1 MKEISSSQSKPK
13 FLIDENVRIE
23 LLRFLK
29 KEGYDVKSPTKRAV
43 DTKVAFISKREKR
56 ILVTNDSDFT
66 DPELYSQDELFAVVW
81 LRIPQSESS
90 KLNVSFKR
98 LLLEYKENYKGK
110 LFLLK
115 EDSWEEYS
123 LGITVSVLKNI
134 SPKP

>member
-29 KEGYDVKSPTKRAV
+29 KEGYDVKSPTKRVA
-43 DTKVAFISKREKR
+43 DTKIALTSKREKR

-66 DPELYSQDELFAVVW
+66 DPELYSQDEIFAVVW
-81 LRIPQSESS
+81 LQIPQSESS
-90 KLNVSFKR
+90 KLNVSFQR
-98 LLLEYKENYKGK
+98 LLSEYKGNYKGK

-123 LGITVSVLKNI
+123 LGITVNI
-134 SPKP
+134 